1 MNNIYK
7 YFNYNYIKII
17 KENIKNNTKTKT
29 NKKIENL
36 IIKKEI
42 TAVIF
47 VVLNF
52 LATYIG
58 LKEIYQMSH
67 KHNVIFYVLKDNILT
82 SIIWFI
88 ILSILP
94 MITNIIN
101 KKSIKSKYYLI
112 LLIIYLLSN
121 LYNLIMIIYFIS
133 TFINGPIIGII
144 GIVNVIVTIIIN
156 MNIIVE
162 ITENNLK
169 KK

>member
-101 KKSIKSKYYLI
+101 KKRIKSKYYLI